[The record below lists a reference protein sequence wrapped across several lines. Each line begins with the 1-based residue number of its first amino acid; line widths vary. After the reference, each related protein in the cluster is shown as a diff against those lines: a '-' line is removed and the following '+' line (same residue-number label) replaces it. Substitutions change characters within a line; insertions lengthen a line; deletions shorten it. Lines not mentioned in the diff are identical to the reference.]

1 MVTFCITTIFLIFF
15 YYFYL
20 KKKLINKNNHYKCMY
35 ILFDPIDDSKYKPPL
50 LFDSDGGILNLIQN
64 DIQINF
70 YSISIQSKTML
81 KAFSEPFFDAIRILN
96 FFFSFVMNEKRTDFF
111 FS

>member
-1 MVTFCITTIFLIFF
+1 
-15 YYFYL
+15 
-20 KKKLINKNNHYKCMY
+20 MY
-35 ILFDPIDDSKYKPPL
+35 ILFDRIDDSKYKPPL

-81 KAFSEPFFDAIRILN
+81 KAFSEPFFDAISILN
-96 FFFSFVMNEKRTDFF
+96 FFFHLSWTKKEPIFF
-111 FS
+111 FREITV

>member
-1 MVTFCITTIFLIFF
+1 M
-15 YYFYL
+15 
-20 KKKLINKNNHYKCMY
+20 KKKMINKNNHYKCMY
-35 ILFDPIDDSKYKPPL
+35 ILFDPIDDSKYKPTL

-81 KAFSEPFFDAIRILN
+81 KAFSEPFFDAISILN

-111 FS
+111 FREITV